1 MNVYNNISNAVKQ
14 KSIIHN
20 NRIDTKPKTGN
31 TITNT
36 GERLGI
42 KWDEKMFNCSRVDS
56 NSSLR

>member
-1 MNVYNNISNAVKQ
+1 MNVYNNNSNAVKQ

-42 KWDEKMFNCSRVDS
+42 K
-56 NSSLR
+56 